1 METPDINAINFG
13 SISLDKPIFR
23 IIPKRRLIE
32 LFKSQTNVL
41 VKPSLWKDP
50 YENYVLNGKFQ
61 LPNGSVIDPPMRNS
75 FFAQCWSLKSQSE
88 ALWRLYS
95 ETNRKDGVQI
105 RTTIGRLYQSIH
117 SQLYPEK
124 VDRIFIGK
132 VDYKTIASINDYAS
146 AGFLNSAVFSGRN
159 WAKTLLFKRK
169 AFTHEQEI
177 RLLYFGYSWE
187 CDAQNLFSYSINPH
201 TLIDRIILDPRLSD
215 SESKQ
220 SIASIRKCTKFE
232 GRIARSNLYQSPK
245 PLLIP
250 YAEN

>member
-1 METPDINAINFG
+1 METPDINAINFER
-13 SISLDKPIFR
+13 ISLDKPIFR
-23 IIPKRRLIE
+23 IIPMQRLIE
-32 LFKSQTNVL
+32 LFKSQSNVL
-41 VKPSLWKDP
+41 VKPSLWQDP

-61 LPNGSVIDPPMRNS
+61 LPNGSLINPPMRNS

-95 ETNRKDGVQI
+95 ESNRKDGVQI
-105 RTTIGRLYQSIH
+105 RTTIRRLYESIH
-117 SQLYPEK
+117 NQLWPEK
-124 VDRIFIGK
+124 ADRIFIGK
-132 VDYKTIASINDYAS
+132 VDYKTIADINGYAS
-146 AGFLNSAVFSGRN
+146 TAFLNSTGFSGRN
-159 WAKTLLFKRK
+159 WAETLLFKRK

-187 CDAQNLFSYSINPH
+187 CEAQDTFSYSINPH

-215 SESKQ
+215 SESTQ
-220 SIASIRKCTKFE
+220 SIASIRKRTKFK
-232 GRIARSNLYQSPK
+232 GRIARSNLYQSPQ